1 MDLNKICN
9 YISTYRKVRWK
20 MQSFIITFLHNG
32 RVLFYLSFP
41 ARTYLQLKP
50 AFTTECRQK
59 KQLELIL
66 YLSGSCVA
74 TTKLNRLKKEGS
86 LSSSFSGLWIVERNM
101 LGNMTRI
108 SDNKAFNT
116 ECKILSES
124 YSTIEIT
131 K

>member
-1 MDLNKICN
+1 MDLNKIHN
-9 YISTYRKVRWK
+9 YISTYRKVHWK
-20 MQSFIITFLHNG
+20 MQPFIVAFLHNG
-32 RVLFYLSFP
+32 RVLFCLSSL

-50 AFTTECRQK
+50 AFTTEWRQK

-86 LSSSFSGLWIVERNM
+86 LSSSFSGLWTVERNM
-101 LGNMTRI
+101 SGNMTRT
-108 SDNKAFNT
+108 SDNKVFNT
-116 ECKILSES
+116 KCKIFSES
-124 YSTIEIT
+124 YSIIEIT